1 MVANFRWFIPD
12 RLAGG
17 SKPCYEEDVLWL
29 ALTHF
34 RAVVSLE
41 DTSDLVDRLLA
52 ERKFIRHRLLIEFDH
67 TDQELVEPTADELAA
82 ALTFIRDQLTGK
94 NPVYVH
100 CSAGIRRTRY
110 FIDQILPVLAPARHE
125 P

>member
-1 MVANFRWFIPD
+1 MVANFRWFIANQ
-12 RLAGG
+12 LAGG

-29 ALTHF
+29 ALSRF

-41 DTSDLVDRLLA
+41 DTSDFVDRLLA
-52 ERKFIRHRLLIEFDH
+52 ERRFARHRLLIEFDQ
-67 TDQELVEPTADELAA
+67 TDQELLEPTADEIATALA
-82 ALTFIRDQLTGK
+82 FVRDHLTGGH
-94 NPVYVH
+94 PVYVH

-110 FIDQILPVLAPARHE
+110 FIDRVLPVLALTRHD